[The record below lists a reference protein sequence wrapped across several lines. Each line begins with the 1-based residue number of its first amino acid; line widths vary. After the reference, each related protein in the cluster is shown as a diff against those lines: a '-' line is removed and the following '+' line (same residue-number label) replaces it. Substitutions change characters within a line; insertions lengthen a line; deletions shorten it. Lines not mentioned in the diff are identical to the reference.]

1 MTENNRKARFYAL
14 TPAGKKQL
22 AIEKRQWES
31 MVAIMQAML
40 AEPS

>member
-1 MTENNRKARFYAL
+1 VTENNRKARFYGL

-31 MVAIMQAML
+31 TVAIMQAML